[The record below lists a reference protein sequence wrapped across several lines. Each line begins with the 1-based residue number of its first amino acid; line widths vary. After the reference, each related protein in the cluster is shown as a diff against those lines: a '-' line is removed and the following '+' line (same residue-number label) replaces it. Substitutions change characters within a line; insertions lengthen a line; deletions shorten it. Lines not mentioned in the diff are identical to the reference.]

1 MKTLGRYLRLYFLI
15 ASQYVKAR
23 MSYRVDFII
32 SSFGILFAN
41 VPSFLGMFVIF
52 NNIPS
57 LSGWSFNELMFIYGF
72 TVLSMSLVQV
82 VFDNIWM
89 LRWKVQDGSFIKYY
103 FRPLNMMFYYMSEV
117 VDLKGFTQIALG
129 IALIA
134 WSSAKIGV
142 VWTFGRVAGALCMLA
157 SASLV
162 MTGLMTAASSTAFWI
177 VNSFAILALVSRMR
191 DYARYPLSIFNGVF
205 RVIFSAVVPI
215 GFIAFYPVQWILHG
229 KEAGVMPYLT
239 PIAGVACFA
248 LGYLVW
254 ARGTRRWSGT
264 GT

>member
-15 ASQYVKAR
+15 VSQYVKAR
-23 MSYRVDFII
+23 MSYRADFVI
-32 SSFGILFAN
+32 SVIGMAFAN
-41 VPSFLGMFVIF
+41 VPSFLGMVVVF
-52 NNIPS
+52 NNVPS
-57 LSGWSFNELMFIYGF
+57 LAGWSFEELMFIYGF
-72 TVLSMSLVQV
+72 MLLATTVVQV
-82 VFDNIWM
+82 IFDNVWQ

-129 IALIA
+129 VALVA

-142 VWTFGRVAGALCMLA
+142 VWTLGRIVGSLCMML
-157 SASLV
+157 SAGLV
-162 MTGLMTAASSTAFWI
+162 MTGLMIAASSTAFWI
-177 VNSFAILALVSRMR
+177 VNSFSVLMLVSRMR

-205 RVIFSAVVPI
+205 RMVFSVVVPI
-215 GFIAFYPVQWILHG
+215 GFVAFYPVQWILHSRD
-229 KEAGVMPYLT
+229 AGITFLT
-239 PIAGVACFA
+239 PVAGVACFA

-254 ARGTRRWSGT
+254 HKGTRRWSGT